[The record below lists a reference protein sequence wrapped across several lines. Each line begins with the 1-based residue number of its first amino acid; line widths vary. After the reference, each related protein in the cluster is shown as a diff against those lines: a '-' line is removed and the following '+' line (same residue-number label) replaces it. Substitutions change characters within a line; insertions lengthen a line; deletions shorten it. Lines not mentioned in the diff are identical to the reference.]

1 MGIISNIFKTLSEK
15 YNQSKKE
22 KEEDFFQ
29 KIKTGLGN
37 SMEEIA
43 YTLNYVD
50 NWNELLNLKGESYK
64 EKKEF
69 MDRNTIKPEYE
80 DCQRCFIFLGV
91 IFCIFDL
98 IGIQEGIIIL
108 NALFD
113 EIKDEIFLLATDTP
127 RKYNFYEH
135 LEIASYKTIPEIDV
149 AMVTC
154 TFGIMFLKKFGFYCT
169 DLTFQ
174 LLSSIGF
181 LGLFLMFD
189 FHTDEELVENYTTTE
204 IVVLATSYLLFSC
217 FIGCVSTIA
226 LKEFWDLYA
235 IFKKYDDEFE
245 ENYFNRFIANEK
257 VLFYLFPSIS
267 AVLIILINRII
278 FYLFEKHK
286 DIKSK
291 WLLISILG
299 IFVLCFVSSVL
310 FHLCY
315 AIPIKNKE
323 KEINQK
329 LEEEKINIKR
339 KIEENKEGKMIGKI
353 MSNLKKIKNNIDL
366 RPNSNPKSENL
377 LIIDDEE
384 KIKEEELK
392 SLRDTYK
399 MEKFELTKVCTLFG
413 YVYFQKQIG
422 EKNSCIIYNY
432 TGCCSWANQ
441 AIIQIDNIFVIIEFI
456 CQFCMV
462 GHNSIVSERLLNNSF
477 WDNFY
482 YFIILIVFSVI
493 LGIIYARCYFE
504 SIKAREEYIE
514 GSGKK
519 CGRLGILLTP
529 LYIFFCYSY
538 VCSYISIK
546 KEEILKNISEKDFE
560 TIFIAEL
567 IIFKCLDLQILSLF
581 EFFDN
586 PDICNSALLITL
598 EKVLWM
604 ILEPI
609 FNLIPNEDLIHIQFG
624 VSYVFFAILL
634 LFTLLFANFE
644 KMKVENF
651 VFRDF

>member
-1 MGIISNIFKTLSEK
+1 
-15 YNQSKKE
+15 
-22 KEEDFFQ
+22 
-29 KIKTGLGN
+29 
-37 SMEEIA
+37 MEEIA
-43 YTLNYVD
+43 FTLHYVD
-50 NWNELLNLKGESYK
+50 DWNELLNLKGESDK

-69 MDRNTIKPEYE
+69 MNRNTIKPEYE

-91 IFCIFDL
+91 IFCILDL

-169 DLTFQ
+169 NLTFQ
-174 LLSSIGF
+174 LLCSFGF
-181 LGLFLMFD
+181 LVLFLMFD

-217 FIGCVSTIA
+217 FVGCISTLA
-226 LKEFWDLYA
+226 LKEFWDLYT
-235 IFKKYDDEFE
+235 IFKKYDYEFDKTV
-245 ENYFNRFIANEK
+245 FNKFIANEK

-278 FYLFEKHK
+278 FYLFEKYK

-339 KIEENKEGKMIGKI
+339 KIEEDKEGKIIGEI
-353 MSNLKKIKNNIDL
+353 MSNLKKIKNNINL
-366 RPNSNPKSENL
+366 QPNSNPKSENL

-384 KIKEEELK
+384 KIKEEEELK

-441 AIIQIDNIFVIIEFI
+441 TIIQIDNIFVIIEFF

-477 WDNFY
+477 LDNFY
-482 YFIILIVFSVI
+482 YFIILIVFSVF
-493 LGIIYARCYFE
+493 LGIIYAHRYFE

-519 CGRLGILLTP
+519 CGRLGILLMP
-529 LYIFFCYSY
+529 LYTFFAYSY
-538 VCSYISIK
+538 VCSYFSIK
-546 KEEILKNISEKDFE
+546 KEEIFKEVPEKTFE
-560 TIFIAEL
+560 AIFMAEL

-609 FNLIPNEDLIHIQFG
+609 FNLIPNNVLIYIQFG
-624 VSYVFFAILL
+624 ISDVFFV
-634 LFTLLFANFE
+634 FSLFAVYCWLYNKIKKSCE
-644 KMKVENF
+644 KINE
-651 VFRDF
+651 